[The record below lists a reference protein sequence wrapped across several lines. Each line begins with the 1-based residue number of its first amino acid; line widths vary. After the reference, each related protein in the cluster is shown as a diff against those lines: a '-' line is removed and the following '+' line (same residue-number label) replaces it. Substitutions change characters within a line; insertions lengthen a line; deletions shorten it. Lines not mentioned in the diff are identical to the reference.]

1 MAWQLAEINVA
12 KGLAPMDDPLLAD
25 FVANLD
31 RINALADNHDGF
43 VWRLKGEDNN
53 ALALRAFEDPDV
65 IVNMS
70 VWQDMDRLA
79 AYVYRSDHR
88 EVMRRRKEWFS
99 HMEVYMALWWVP
111 AGHEPTPQEGRERL
125 ELIAR
130 LGPTQMPSPFAS
142 PFPRPMPSAP
152 TPSLNPVSKP

>member
-12 KGLAPMDDPLLAD
+12 KGLAAMDDPLLAD

-31 RINALADNHDGF
+31 RINALADSHDGF

-88 EVMRRRKEWFS
+88 EVMRRRREWFS

-130 LGPTQMPSPFAS
+130 LGPTPDAFTFRQ
-142 PFPRPMPSAP
+142 PFPAP
-152 TPSLNPVSKP
+152 NAQRANPILESCE